1 MNRRRSQAG
10 RWNLAVDHPARL
22 DRGIAA
28 IDIRLTSDLDSTV
41 DLVWDPI
48 RNDSGFQRL
57 LTGKAALKY
66 RDKLDHWCARDSTGR
81 TNSEHLDSFPAAGP
95 PLTTDWDF
103 VLDFG
108 IRRRDH
114 WKADAERV
122 FGGNSRSLAAN
133 HPKEEG

>member
-1 MNRRRSQAG
+1 
-10 RWNLAVDHPARL
+10 L

-41 DLVWDPI
+41 DSVWDPI
-48 RNDSGFQRL
+48 RNDSGFEQV
-57 LTGKAALKY
+57 LTRKAALKY
-66 RDKLDHWCARDSTGR
+66 RNKLDHWCAHDSTGG
-81 TNSEHLDSFPAAGP
+81 TNSEHRDGFLAAGP

-114 WKADAERV
+114 WKADAGKALEKIR
-122 FGGNSRSLAAN
+122 GR
-133 HPKEEG
+133 